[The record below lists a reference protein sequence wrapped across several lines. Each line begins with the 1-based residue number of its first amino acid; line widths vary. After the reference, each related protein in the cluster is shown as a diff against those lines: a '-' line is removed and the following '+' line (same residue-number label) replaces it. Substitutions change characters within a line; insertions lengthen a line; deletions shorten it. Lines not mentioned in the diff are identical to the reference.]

1 MPRASLAPRASAC
14 SKLPGMLSVQ
24 IDANRGIAILEP
36 HGALSKED
44 FERAAKAIDPHL
56 ESAGKLNGI
65 VVRSQQFP
73 GWDSFGAL
81 ASHLRFV
88 KSHHQKIARVALCTD
103 SALGSVA
110 PKIGR
115 HFVKAE
121 IRTFKFAEFE
131 QARAWAAGAA

>member
-1 MPRASLAPRASAC
+1 
-14 SKLPGMLSVQ
+14 MLSVQ
-24 IDANRGIAILEP
+24 VDATKGIAILEP

-44 FERAAKAIDPHL
+44 FERAARTIDPHIDK
-56 ESAGKLNGI
+56 SGRLNGI

-88 KSHHQKIARVALCTD
+88 KDHHQKIARVALCTD

-110 PKIGR
+110 PKVGR

-121 IRTFKFAEFE
+121 IRAFKFAEFDL
-131 QARAWAAGAA
+131 ARAWAAGGAKG